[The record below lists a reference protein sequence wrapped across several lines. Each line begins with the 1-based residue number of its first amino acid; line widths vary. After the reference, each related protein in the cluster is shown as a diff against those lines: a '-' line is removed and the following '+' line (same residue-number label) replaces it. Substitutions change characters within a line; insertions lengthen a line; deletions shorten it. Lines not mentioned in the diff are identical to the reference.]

1 MREQPSLVEQCS
13 SNAGAEGH
21 DEFKA
26 LTLDNR
32 APLHIGV
39 VHYLCRDTE
48 QFGEC
53 RSEVELRP
61 RECEFRIAITGILC
75 PRERWNFDD
84 PTVTDEPGESD

>member
-1 MREQPSLVEQCS
+1 MLLALIELLTVLGMEIPDSHS
-13 SNAGAEGH
+13 AEGH

-39 VHYLCRDTE
+39 VHHLCRDTE

-53 RSEVELRP
+53 K
-61 RECEFRIAITGILC
+61 FGIAITGILR
-75 PRERWNFDD
+75 PRERCNVVD
-84 PTVTDEPGESD
+84 PTTTEEPGESD